1 MAAIH
6 TVWVGTGD
14 VPDTVSKWQ
23 SYVDLVQI
31 VQEISMCQVMFN
43 PNFHGPSDDCFM
55 ARMRNIVRQHASSA
69 SFGSLTA
76 ILAWMSGAV
85 LVRSPQ
91 WWQVW
96 ERGEV
101 AATEGSS
108 NEEPTLSLRQKATLC
123 I

>member
-1 MAAIH
+1 MAVIC
-6 TVWVGTGD
+6 TVWVDAGD

-31 VQEISMCQVMFN
+31 LQEIGMCQVMFN
-43 PNFHGPSDDCFM
+43 PNTHGPSDECFT
-55 ARMRNIVRQHASSA
+55 ARMRDLVLQHASSD

-76 ILAWMSGAV
+76 ILAWMLGAI
-85 LVRSPQ
+85 LMMSLQ

-101 AATEGSS
+101 AAAERSS
-108 NEEPTLSLRQKATLC
+108 DMEPPLRQKATLC